1 MKIVIFAGGVGTRLW
16 PLSRKKSPKQFEKIV
31 DDESTLQHLVT
42 RLLQKFDA
50 SDIFISTGKRY
61 REIIE
66 NQLPQIPDDNI
77 IVEPEMRDVG
87 PAVGLVTAIFAKLD
101 PNESMAILWGDHI
114 VKDDEKFHDLLSSA
128 SSVIEKNPES
138 IMFLA
143 HHPRFPNQNLGW
155 IEYDKTPKGKENEF
169 DYHALTSFKYRP
181 DKELVE
187 KYTNDGF
194 HAWNLGYFVTKP
206 AFLWKQFQKYSP
218 DLAAGLEEIQKSY
231 GTLSYGTVLSR
242 VYPKLEKI
250 SFDNAV
256 LEKMPANHGIVMVA
270 DIGWSDL
277 GAWEALKEALQ
288 KNQEDNVT
296 KGEVVLEGCKDSLVF
311 DYQGKK
317 LIVGV
322 DLDDML
328 VVNTGDVLLVVRKSS
343 VSKVKKMVENM
354 SGGKYDELT

>member
-1 MKIVIFAGGVGTRLW
+1 MW

-31 DDESTLQHLVT
+31 DDESTLQHMVN

-50 SDIFISTGKRY
+50 SDIFVSTGKRY

-66 NQLPQIPDDNI
+66 EQLPKIPYDNI

-87 PAVGLVTAIFAKLD
+87 PAVGLITAIFAKID

-114 VKDDEKFHDLLSSA
+114 VKDDDKFHNLLSAA
-128 SSVIEKNPES
+128 SNVIEKNQES

-155 IEYDKTPKGKENEF
+155 IEYDKSPRGQESGF
-169 DYHALTSFKYRP
+169 DYHVLNSFKYRP

-187 KYTNDGF
+187 KYTKDGS

-206 AFLWKQFQKYSP
+206 VFLWGLFQKYSP
-218 DLAAGLEEIQKSY
+218 DLARGLAEIQGAY
-231 GTLSYGTVLSR
+231 GTLAYGSTLAR
-242 VYPKLEKI
+242 VYPTLDKV
-250 SFDNAV
+250 SFDSAV
-256 LEKMPANHGIVMVA
+256 LEKMPAGKGIVMVA

-288 KNQEDNVT
+288 KNQQDTVT
-296 KGEVVLEGCKDSLVF
+296 KGEVVLESCKDSLVF

-317 LIVGV
+317 LVVAV
-322 DLDDML
+322 DLEDML
-328 VVNTGDVLLVVRKSS
+328 VVNTPDVLLVGKKSS
-343 VSKVKKMVENM
+343 VSKVKKLVEGFV
-354 SGGKYDELT
+354 GGKYDELT

>member
-1 MKIVIFAGGVGTRLW
+1 MVN
-16 PLSRKKSPKQFEKIV
+16 
-31 DDESTLQHLVT
+31 

-66 NQLPQIPDDNI
+66 EQLPAIPYDNI

-87 PAVGLVTAIFAKLD
+87 PAVGLITAIFAKID

-114 VKDDEKFHDLLSSA
+114 VKDDEKFHSLLSAA
-128 SSVIEKNPES
+128 SDVIEKNQES

-155 IEYDKTPKGKENEF
+155 IEYTPEPKGSERGF
-169 DYHALTSFKYRP
+169 DYHELTSFKYRP

-187 KYTNDGF
+187 KYVSDGF
-194 HAWNLGYFVTKP
+194 HAWNLGYFVAKP
-206 AFLWKQFQKYSP
+206 AFLWSLFQKYSP
-218 DLAAGLEEIQKSY
+218 ELAAGLTEIQNAY
-231 GTLSYGTVLSR
+231 GTLAYGSVLAK
-242 VYPKLEKI
+242 VYPTLEKV

-256 LEKMPANHGIVMVA
+256 LEKMPANQGIVMVA

-288 KNQEDNVT
+288 KNQKDNVS
-296 KGEVVLEGCKDSLVF
+296 KGEVILEGCSDSLVF
-311 DYQGKK
+311 DYQGKQ

-328 VVNTGDVLLVVRKSS
+328 VVNTGDVLLVGKKSS
-343 VSKVKKMVENM
+343 VSKVKKLVE
-354 SGGKYDELT
+354 SFAGGKYDELT

>member
-1 MKIVIFAGGVGTRLW
+1 MW
-16 PLSRKKSPKQFEKIV
+16 PLSRKKSPKQFERIV
-31 DDESTLQHLVT
+31 DDESTLQHMVN

-50 SDIFISTGKRY
+50 SDIFVSTGKRY

-66 NQLPQIPDDNI
+66 EQLPQVPYDNI

-87 PAVGLVTAIFAKLD
+87 PAVGLVTAIFAKID

-114 VKDDEKFHDLLSSA
+114 VKDDEKFHNLLSAA
-128 SSVIEKNPES
+128 SNVVEKNQES

-155 IEYDKTPKGKENEF
+155 IEYEKSPSGSEGEF
-169 DYHALTSFKYRP
+169 DYHRLASFKYRP

-187 KYTNDGF
+187 KYTLDGF

-218 DLAAGLEEIQKSY
+218 QLATKLEEIQRSY
-231 GTLSYGTVLSR
+231 GTLSYGSTLAR
-242 VYPKLEKI
+242 VYPTLEKV
-250 SFDNAV
+250 SFDSAV
-256 LEKMPANHGIVMVA
+256 LEKMPASHGIVMVA

-288 KNQEDNVT
+288 KNQQDNVT
-296 KGEVVLEGCKDSLVF
+296 KGEVVLEDCKDSLVF

-328 VVNTGDVLLVVRKSS
+328 VVNTEDVLLVGKKSS
-343 VSKVKKMVENM
+343 VSKVKKMVEKM